1 MAVKMMTR
9 DSTMASTLGMNLPS
23 RFITGEARAVTRRLR
38 KRARA
43 TGKTR
48 FRKKPTTTSPASR
61 MSTRHVMPAARLSVG
76 GICDDAPSSAMGAP

>member
-9 DSTMASTLGMNLPS
+9 DRTMASTLGMNLPS

-43 TGKTR
+43 TGKMR
-48 FRKKPTTTSPASR
+48 FRK
-61 MSTRHVMPAARLSVG
+61 
-76 GICDDAPSSAMGAP
+76 